1 MLRIHEQIEFRPE
14 LPVIIGNIDYQNFK
28 ELLIQIDDILVKS
41 KIELDFIEHQLL
53 KRNGGTQ
60 PKIKSQSLFQNKCR
74 IALRCNIARFLTEK
88 EFRKFSSRLADSPL
102 LQWFCLL
109 DKMDA
114 IKVPSKSELERFD
127 KIATVT
133 EIKMIID
140 NVNRFALNPDN
151 YLGLE
156 KELNLDSYFSDSTCL
171 KANIHFPVDWI
182 LLRDGVLTI
191 VKSIK
196 IIRKY
201 GIRTR
206 MPKPSAFLT
215 QINKLSIEMSQCRR
229 KKNAGKLRKKVLRK
243 MKKIA
248 KTVKEHAVRYVEKLE
263 DNWKGST
270 LSEKEKDQIAS
281 RLNNII
287 IQMPSAIKQAH
298 ERIIG
303 ERKVS
308 NKDKILSF
316 YEPDTHVIIRGKVN
330 AETEFGNNLF
340 IAEQSEGLIIDWCLE
355 KEQSQRDILLMQNS
369 LERINKIFKKYPK
382 QVGADRGFCSKHN
395 SEWLEDRKIKNGICP
410 KNPATLKKA
419 MKTSSF
425 RKLHKRRAQTES
437 RIAILKNQVLKC
449 PLKSKGFNHREL
461 SVGWAVLTHN
471 LWVLARL
478 PKSVEKLKQKA
489 A

>member
-28 ELLIQIDDILVKS
+28 DILIQIDDILVKS
-41 KIELDFIEHQLL
+41 KIELDFIDTQLC
-53 KRNGGTQ
+53 KRNGSTQ
-60 PKIKSQSLFQNKCR
+60 QKIKSQELFQKKCR

-88 EFRKFSSRLADSPL
+88 EFRKFSRRLADSPL
-102 LQWFCLL
+102 LQWFCLI
-109 DKMDA
+109 DKMD
-114 IKVPSKSELERFD
+114 KVNVPSKSELERFD
-127 KIATVT
+127 KMATVT
-133 EIKMIID
+133 EIQMIID
-140 NVNRFALNPDN
+140 SVNCFAVSPEN
-151 YLGLE
+151 YLNLE

-182 LLRDGVLTI
+182 LLRDGVRTI
-191 VKSIK
+191 IKSVKV
-196 IIRKY
+196 IRKY

-206 MPKPSAFLT
+206 MPKPSIFLT

-229 KKNAGKLRKKVLRK
+229 KKDSKKLRKKTLRK

-248 KTVKEHAVRYVEKLE
+248 KIVKGHAIRYVEKLE
-263 DNWKGST
+263 NNWEDSE
-270 LSEKEKDQIAS
+270 LSENEKNQILN
-281 RLNNII
+281 RLTNII
-287 IQMPSAIKQAH
+287 TQMPSAIKQAH

-308 NKDKILSF
+308 NKEKILSF

-355 KEQSQRDILLMQNS
+355 KEQSKKDIALMQTS
-369 LERINKIFKKYPK
+369 IERIKKVFNKYPK
-382 QVGADRGFCSKHN
+382 KIGADRGFSSKRN
-395 SEWLEDRKIKNGICP
+395 SEWLEDRKIINGICP
-410 KNPATLKKA
+410 KNPATLKKI
-419 MKTSSF
+419 MKKSSF

>member
-28 ELLIQIDDILVKS
+28 ELLIKIDDILLKS
-41 KIELDFIEHQLL
+41 EIELDFIEAQLL
-53 KRNGGTQ
+53 KRNTSTQ
-60 PKIKSQSLFQNKCR
+60 SKIKSQELFQNKCR

-102 LQWFCLL
+102 LQWFCLI
-109 DKMDA
+109 DKMDR

-127 KIATVT
+127 KMATIN
-133 EIKMIID
+133 EIVMVVD
-140 NVNRFALNPDN
+140 NINRFALNPGN
-151 YLGLE
+151 FLQLK
-156 KELNLDSYFSDSTCL
+156 KELDLDAYFSDSTCL

-182 LLRDGVLTI
+182 LLRDGVRTI
-191 VKSIK
+191 VKSIRV
-196 IIRKY
+196 IRKY

-206 MPKPSAFLT
+206 MPKPSMFLT

-229 KKNAGKLRKKVLRK
+229 KKNAKRLRKKVLRK

-248 KTVKEHAVRYVEKLE
+248 KIVKEHAVRYVEKLE
-263 DNWKGST
+263 KGWQNSA
-270 LSEKEKDQIAS
+270 LSEKEKNQIAN

-287 IQMPSAIKQAH
+287 TQIPSAINQAH

-308 NKDKILSF
+308 NKEKILSF

-355 KEQSQRDILLMQNS
+355 KKQSKKDIALMQNS
-369 LERINKIFKKYPK
+369 LERIKKVFNKYPK
-382 QVGADRGFCSKHN
+382 KIGADRGFNSKQN
-395 SEWLEDRKIKNGICP
+395 SEWLKDRKIIDGICP
-410 KNPATLKKA
+410 RNPATLKKV
-419 MKTSSF
+419 MKKSSF
-425 RKLHKRRAQTES
+425 RELHKRRAQTES

-478 PKSVEKLKQKA
+478 SKSAEESQQKA